1 LSGLDGRDSVC
12 DWRDDPELKRAQR
25 DALASGK
32 RGSALGV
39 RQSQTL
45 REGGFCTNLGAKAL
59 GRMPDT
65 TGDPLLDLVA
75 KALLQNGSS

>member
-1 LSGLDGRDSVC
+1 
-12 DWRDDPELKRAQR
+12 DDPELKRAQR
-25 DALASGK
+25 DAFASGK

-45 REGGFCTNLGAKAL
+45 REGRFCTNLGAKAL
-59 GRMPDT
+59 GRIPDT

>member
-1 LSGLDGRDSVC
+1 M
-12 DWRDDPELKRAQR
+12 KRAQR
-25 DALASGK
+25 DAFASGK

-45 REGGFCTNLGAKAL
+45 REARFCTNLGAKAL
-59 GRMPDT
+59 GRIPDT

-75 KALLQNGSS
+75 IALLQNGSI

>member
-1 LSGLDGRDSVC
+1 M
-12 DWRDDPELKRAQR
+12 KRAQR

-45 REGGFCTNLGAKAL
+45 REGRFCTNLGAKAL
-59 GRMPDT
+59 GRIPDMT
-65 TGDPLLDLVA
+65 CDPLLDLVT
-75 KALLQNGSS
+75 KALLQNGSI